1 MLNFRHKRQA
11 AKTLAVMVKKN
22 AVKFNKK
29 KIINL
34 NLTSM
39 TKKLI
44 FALLCFLLLMIACRN
59 EENQINYVNQK
70 REIISKSLWK
80 ENVGFINAV
89 FNHFED
95 NFFNGDL
102 KKENFIDLY
111 GNLNWDY
118 SLTFGKNQS
127 NFVVVPS
134 FKYGQVFG
142 ALKAEMKGTKVKYS
156 FTKDKNVL
164 DLFDKMVFTK
174 RERIKPLE
182 DKYTTNPT
190 ARYDYVCTIKR
201 MSTWVDEGY
210 GNTWIDRYY
219 ESCDWVWTTDFPPI
233 DTELH
238 LDDWGQ
244 SGGGGG
250 GGGGGGTDQTNSDPC
265 ANAKAENT
273 ESKSLLDKTNVKS
286 QKEKMVETIKTDKNE
301 KAFSFGKD
309 KDGNYKTTDIKIGTN
324 ENSVGISATN
334 VDITIEGGAH
344 THTPS
349 LYNCF
354 SAGDFYAFHGANSAN
369 SSFKYFFVF
378 SEDAGY
384 VMTITNLE
392 KFKKFIQNYPMDDYF
407 DETTGDWKEGSSIH
421 RDFYNAKDQFKNKG
435 MDEDLAFEYAI
446 AMVMSKYDMGISLSK
461 QDDSGNFGSVFVKEN
476 QIPIQIMPGI
486 IVSISTF
493 EKTNDC
499 NLQ

>member
-1 MLNFRHKRQA
+1 
-11 AKTLAVMVKKN
+11 
-22 AVKFNKK
+22 
-29 KIINL
+29 
-34 NLTSM
+34 M
-39 TKKLI
+39 TKNLI
-44 FALLCFLLLMIACRN
+44 FALLGFLLITIACRN
-59 EENQINYVNQK
+59 EETQINYEKQK
-70 REIISKSLWK
+70 REIASKSIWK

-118 SLTFGKNQS
+118 SLTFGENQS
-127 NFVVVPS
+127 DFVVVPS
-134 FKYGQVFG
+134 FKYGRIFG
-142 ALKAEMKGTKVKYS
+142 ALKAERNGTKVKYS
-156 FTKDKNVL
+156 FTQDKEVI

-174 RERIKPLE
+174 RDHIKPLE
-182 DKYTTNPT
+182 DKFSTNAS
-190 ARYDYVCTIKR
+190 ARYDYVCTLKR
-201 MSTWVDEGY
+201 MGMWYPEGEGGY
-210 GNTWIDRYY
+210 WGYRYY
-219 ESCDWVWTTDFPPI
+219 ESCNWVWTTDFPTV
-233 DTELH
+233 DTDLH

-244 SGGGGG
+244 GGGGS
-250 GGGGGGTDQTNSDPC
+250 DSSNQNNSDPC

-273 ESKSLLDKTNVKS
+273 ESKSLLDKANVKS

-309 KDGNYKTTDIKIGTN
+309 KDGNYKTTDIKNGTD

-334 VDITIEGGAH
+334 AEITVEGGAH

-349 LYNCF
+349 LYDCF

-369 SSFKYFFVF
+369 SSFKYYFVF

-392 KFKKFIQNYPMDDYF
+392 KFKKFTENYPMDDYF
-407 DETTGDWKEGSSIH
+407 DKTTGDWKKDTSI
-421 RDFYNAKDQFKNKG
+421 YNTFDNAFKQFINSGK
-435 MDEDLAFEYAI
+435 DEDLAFEYAT

-461 QDDSGNFGSVFVKEN
+461 QDSSGNFGSVFVKEN
-476 QIPIQIMPGI
+476 QIPIQIMPGVI
-486 IVSISTF
+486 IPISSF
-493 EKTNDC
+493 QKIDDC
-499 NLQ
+499 NLK